1 MQPFLP
7 DMGKNTGNLAANF
20 SMFSNFY
27 VANVKISGLLDLNA
41 TAPLFKRPK
50 MWYYIEKTYWENPMR
65 SNKITWRI
73 SALLLSFLLI
83 LGGLSLTSCSETVA
97 DVLDIAIDLLEE
109 ESSDP
114 TTDAPAAAG
123 TQMPASGR

>member
-1 MQPFLP
+1 
-7 DMGKNTGNLAANF
+7 
-20 SMFSNFY
+20 
-27 VANVKISGLLDLNA
+27 
-41 TAPLFKRPK
+41 
-50 MWYYIEKTYWENPMR
+50 MR

-114 TTDAPAAAG
+114 TTDAPAAPIYGKRGRGAVFVDVP
-123 TQMPASGR
+123 PAAR

>member
-1 MQPFLP
+1 
-7 DMGKNTGNLAANF
+7 
-20 SMFSNFY
+20 
-27 VANVKISGLLDLNA
+27 
-41 TAPLFKRPK
+41 

-83 LGGLSLTSCSETVA
+83 LGGLSLASCSETVA